1 MADILITPP
10 IDTNKKAIKDNYVQA
25 ITDLETI
32 QTTDFTSGNASQIAA
47 KVDLALKG
55 QAQIIEKLLK
65 FIKNNMI
72 EED

>member
-10 IDTNKKAIKDNYVQA
+10 VDQNKKAIKDNYVQA

-32 QTTDFTSGNASQIAA
+32 QTTNLNTVA
-47 KVDLALKG
+47 KLETAVQG
-55 QAQIIEKLLK
+55 QAAILEKLLK